1 MSLIRCALVMAPA
14 LALSGGGHLLS
25 AQQGLG
31 GRGLGLYG
39 VGPRLGENVEL
50 ALEFQDLL
58 GLSPEQVGSLQAIQ
72 DGIRQDVEPLE
83 AEIASLRAG
92 IMNGEVSR
100 VDGLVQL
107 QDFLAQFQAAADP
120 YRIQVETVLTPAQ
133 HGALQGIMLE
143 TRPLQGRALGAAG
156 VGWNQGLRSGQGVWL
171 GRGAGRGFGPGAALG
186 MGRGYGPGLGR
197 GYGPGMGR
205 GYYGPGMGRGA
216 VRGGGRGMGLRWR
229 Y

>member
-1 MSLIRCALVMAPA
+1 MSLIRCALVMALA

-31 GRGLGLYG
+31 GQGLGLYG
-39 VGPRLGENVEL
+39 IGPRLGENVEL

-58 GLSPEQVGSLQAIQ
+58 GLSAEQVGSLEALRN
-72 DGIRQDVEPLE
+72 GIRQDVDPLG
-83 AEIASLRAG
+83 AEITDLRARL
-92 IMNGEVSR
+92 MAGEVSR

-107 QDFLAQFQAAADP
+107 QDFLVQFQAAAEP
-120 YRIQVETVLTPAQ
+120 YRIQVETLLTPAQ

-156 VGWNQGLRSGQGVWL
+156 MGMGWNPGFSSGQGMWL
-171 GRGAGRGFGPGAALG
+171 GRGAGPGYGRGAAMGFG
-186 MGRGYGPGLGR
+186 RGGGPGLGR
-197 GYGPGMGR
+197 G
-205 GYYGPGMGRGA
+205 A
-216 VRGGGRGMGLRWR
+216 VRGVRRGLRWR